1 MPDLPAPTV
10 ATGGALLTALARIQ
24 MRNLEALAEAARIG
38 GAGLADLSRRQAES
52 LDAALRAAA
61 LRSTAGLPADAAGHI
76 ALPFDS
82 LRTAILDAT
91 AQGNLLAETAARAGA
106 EVAEI
111 LQARLLAALEETKA
125 ALLQAVPPGRP

>member
-1 MPDLPAPTV
+1 MPDLSAPTV
-10 ATGGALLTALARIQ
+10 AAGGALLAAMARIQ
-24 MRNLEALAEAARIG
+24 MRNIEALAEAARIG
-38 GAGLADLSRRQAES
+38 GAGLADLSRRQAEG
-52 LDAALRAAA
+52 LGATLRAAA
-61 LRSTAGLPADAAGHI
+61 LRSTAGLPADAAGRI

-82 LRTAILDAT
+82 LRTAILEST

-125 ALLQAVPPGRP
+125 VLLRAVPPERP